1 MKKLLCAI
9 FVLAAVYVNAQEVTV
24 FQINA
29 KWNQNNNYDTRGLKN
44 CIIKFGYLKNQPKD
58 IQKSI
63 TALPVLV
70 IQDKNGRTRMQYI
83 GDISLKIKVSKEE
96 LQETINKINEL

>member
-29 KWNQNNNYDTRGLKN
+29 KWNQDNNYDTRGLKN

-83 GDISLKIKVSKEE
+83 GDISLKINISKEE
-96 LQETINKINEL
+96 IQATIDKVNQL

>member
-9 FVLAAVYVNAQEVTV
+9 FVLVAVYVNAQEVTV

-29 KWNQNNNYDTRGLKN
+29 KWNQDNNYDTRGLKN
-44 CIIKFGYLKNQPKD
+44 CTIKFGYLKNQPED
-58 IQKSI
+58 IKKSI

-70 IQDKNGRTRMQYI
+70 ILDKNGRTRMQYI
-83 GDISLKIKVSKEE
+83 GDISLKINLSKEE
-96 LQETINKINEL
+96 LQATIDKINEL

>member
-1 MKKLLCAI
+1 MKKLLCVI

-44 CIIKFGYLKNQPKD
+44 CIIKFGYLKNQPDD
-58 IQKSI
+58 IKKKYNCPSCFSYKRQK
-63 TALPVLV
+63 
-70 IQDKNGRTRMQYI
+70 G
-83 GDISLKIKVSKEE
+83 
-96 LQETINKINEL
+96 

>member
-29 KWNQNNNYDTRGLKN
+29 KWNKDNNYDTKGLKN
-44 CIIKFGYLKNQPKD
+44 CTIKFGYLKNQPKD

-96 LQETINKINEL
+96 LQAITDKINLN

>member
-29 KWNQNNNYDTRGLKN
+29 KWNQDNNYDTRGLKN

-83 GDISLKIKVSKEE
+83 GDISLKIKISKEK

>member
-29 KWNQNNNYDTRGLKN
+29 KWNQDNNYDTRGLKN

-58 IQKSI
+58 IQQSI

-70 IQDKNGRTRMQYI
+70 IQDKKGRTRMQYI
-83 GDISLKIKVSKEE
+83 GDISLKINISKEE
-96 LQETINKINEL
+96 IQATIDKVNQL

>member
-29 KWNQNNNYDTRGLKN
+29 KWNQDNNYDTRGLKN

-83 GDISLKIKVSKEE
+83 GDISLKIKVSKEK

>member
-9 FVLAAVYVNAQEVTV
+9 FVLAAVYVNAQKVTV

-29 KWNQNNNYDTRGLKN
+29 KWNQDNNYDTRGLKN

-83 GDISLKIKVSKEE
+83 GDISLKIKVSKEK

>member
-9 FVLAAVYVNAQEVTV
+9 FVLAAVYVNAQEVT
-24 FQINA
+24 
-29 KWNQNNNYDTRGLKN
+29 
-44 CIIKFGYLKNQPKD
+44 IKFGYLKNQPKD

-96 LQETINKINEL
+96 LQAIIDKINLN

>member
-9 FVLAAVYVNAQEVTV
+9 FVLAAVSVHSQEVTV

-29 KWNQNNNYDTRGLKN
+29 KWNESNNYDTKGLKN

-63 TALPVLV
+63 SSVPVLA
-70 IQDKNGRTRMQYI
+70 ILDKNGRVRMQYI
-83 GDISLKIKVSKEE
+83 GDISLKINVSKEE
-96 LQETINKINEL
+96 LQATIDKINKL

>member
-29 KWNQNNNYDTRGLKN
+29 QWNQINNYDTRGLKN

>member
-29 KWNQNNNYDTRGLKN
+29 QWNQINNYDTRGLKN

-63 TALPVLV
+63 TCSSCFSY
-70 IQDKNGRTRMQYI
+70 TRQ
-83 GDISLKIKVSKEE
+83 KR
-96 LQETINKINEL
+96 

>member
-83 GDISLKIKVSKEE
+83 GDISLQIKVSKEE
-96 LQETINKINEL
+96 IQATIDKVNQL

>member
-29 KWNQNNNYDTRGLKN
+29 KWNQDNNYDTRGLKN